1 MKPLGLGI
9 IGYGGFGEFTAQ
21 AYATM
26 PQVRIAAITDVAA
39 ARREEAAA
47 RFHATAHADID
58 QLLADPEVDLVTIAT
73 PPWLHVPQALK
84 AIQAG
89 KHVFLEKPLATTL
102 KDADTLVA
110 AAREHGVQI
119 QVDYVLRYVPLY
131 ATLQKLVHSKLLGKV
146 TYIRLEN
153 TASNEALHSQHW
165 FWDRSRS
172 GGIFIEHGVHFFDL
186 CNQLV
191 ASKPVLVS
199 GNAHTGSD
207 GRQDRVMSSVSY
219 SSGALAHFYHAFD
232 RLAILEKT
240 VLRVVMERGTATAY
254 GWIPDRLE
262 IEGTLATSDYPALE
276 QILQT
281 ELTIQTI
288 PAPEGIT
295 GATAGQL
302 VQATLTRP
310 DRTGD
315 YANAIRAGM
324 ADLVRSIQEPDYT
337 PGVTL
342 QDAYESFRLAFLSQ
356 QSIEQGRSQSYEQ
369 Q

>member
-21 AYATM
+21 AYAAM
-26 PQVRIAAITDVAA
+26 SQVRIVAITDVAA
-39 ARREEAAA
+39 SRREEAARRFDA
-47 RFHATAHADID
+47 RAYADID
-58 QLLADPEVDLVTIAT
+58 ELLADPNVDIVTIAT

-84 AIQAG
+84 AISAG

-102 KDADTLVA
+102 IEADALVN
-110 AAREHGVQI
+110 AARVHGVHI
-119 QVDYVLRYVPLY
+119 QVDYVLRYIPLY
-131 ATLQKLVHSKLLGKV
+131 TTLQALVRSKLLGEV

-153 TASNEALHSQHW
+153 TASNEALHPQHW

-191 ASKPVLVS
+191 ASEPVLVS
-199 GNAHTGSD
+199 GNARTTSD

-219 SSGALAHFYHAFD
+219 ASGALAHFYHAFD
-232 RLAILEKT
+232 RPAILEKT
-240 VLRVVMERGTATAY
+240 VLRVVMEQGTATAY

-262 IEGTLATSDYPALE
+262 IEGSLASTDYPALTHL
-276 QILQT
+276 LQT
-281 ELTIQTI
+281 ELDIKTM

-302 VQATLTRP
+302 VHATLTRP
-310 DRTGD
+310 DRTAD
-315 YANAIRAGM
+315 YANAIRQGM
-324 ADLVRSIQEPDYT
+324 ADFVRSIQEPGYT
-337 PGVTL
+337 SEVTL

-356 QSIEQGRSQSYEQ
+356 RSIEQGHSMHYAS
-369 Q
+369 